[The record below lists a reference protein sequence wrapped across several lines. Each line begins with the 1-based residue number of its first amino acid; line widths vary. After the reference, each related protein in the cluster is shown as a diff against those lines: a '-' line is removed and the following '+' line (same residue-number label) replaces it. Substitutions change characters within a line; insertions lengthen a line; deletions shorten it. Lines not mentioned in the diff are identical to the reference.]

1 MPSEMRVFQI
11 YYDAATRASLDPDL
25 EPLDNSANERP
36 DWFEYWPMRS
46 YFLREPLLQTAYYG
60 FLSPLFFSKTH
71 LTGRQVKEFITQAD
85 GADVVTF
92 SPHPCH
98 GACFYNVFE
107 QGENC
112 HAGFLDVARRFI
124 RELDPSVRLEAVVN
138 HSRNTV
144 FCNYFAARPSFWSHW
159 RRAFDALF
167 RHAEDRASPLYAALN
182 RPVEYTKDDGEA
194 KPAQMKVFVMERM
207 ASLLLA
213 LGSFATRNYPPFRL
227 PLSAPF
233 VGRLSE
239 VVALDAL
246 KIAYADT
253 GNPEFLRVYVEAR
266 DKLAAA
272 AWFGKP
278 A

>member
-11 YYDAATRASLDPDL
+11 HYDAATRASLDPDL

-36 DWFEYWPMRS
+36 DWFEYWPMRH
-46 YFLREPLLQTAYYG
+46 FFQRQPLVETTYYG
-60 FLSPLFFSKTH
+60 FFSTQFFTKTG
-71 LTGRQVKEFITQAD
+71 LTGRQVKEFIAQAD

-92 SPHPCH
+92 SPYPCH
-98 GACFYNVFE
+98 GATFYNVFE

-112 HAGFLDVARRFI
+112 HPGFLDVARQFI
-124 RELDPSVRLEAVVN
+124 RALDPTVRLEAVVN

-144 FCNYFAARPSFWSHW
+144 YCNFFAARPSFWSHW
-159 RRAFDALF
+159 RRAFEALF
-167 RHAEDRASPLYAALN
+167 QHAEDRASPLYAALN
-182 RPVEYTKDDGEA
+182 RPAEYG

-213 LGSFATRNYPPFRL
+213 LGSFATRNYSPFSL
-227 PLSAPF
+227 PLSVPF

-253 GNPEFLRVYVEAR
+253 GNADFLRVFVEAR
-266 DKLAAA
+266 DKLAAV
-272 AWFGKP
+272 AWFDKER
-278 A
+278 